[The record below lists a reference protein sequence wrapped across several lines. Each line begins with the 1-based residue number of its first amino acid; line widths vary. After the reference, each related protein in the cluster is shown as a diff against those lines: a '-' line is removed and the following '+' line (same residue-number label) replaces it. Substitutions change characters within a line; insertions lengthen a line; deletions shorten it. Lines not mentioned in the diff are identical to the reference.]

1 MDYLRCYQDTEGQ
14 GLQQIKQMMGK
25 EAMKGREKE
34 GMEDNGEETETVILI
49 EIEEMGRGDSSVKI
63 DGIMD
68 RGVVLIETAE
78 TKMMI

>member
-1 MDYLRCYQDTEGQ
+1 
-14 GLQQIKQMMGK
+14 MGK